1 MKLSKSLALISICLL
16 IVFTACTSTPSQ
28 QPTSLKVQRVG
39 MLKHGPPQNWTITD
53 TKGVQQLFQEI
64 HNLPVHHN
72 NGTDSCAESFYVY
85 HLNFFIGTK
94 SIEKDDLG
102 SYCRTLTAPDG
113 TSYDPTN
120 SFISSFSKLLN
131 VSPDDV

>member
-1 MKLSKSLALISICLL
+1 MKPSKRLVLISIFFL
-16 IVFTACTSTPSQ
+16 ILFTACTSTPSQ

-39 MLKHGPPQNWTITD
+39 LLKHGPPQNWTIAD
-53 TKGVQQLFQEI
+53 TKSIQQLFQEI

-72 NGTDSCAESFYVY
+72 NGTDACAESFYVY
-85 HLNFFIGTK
+85 HLDFFVGTK

-102 SYCRTLTAPDG
+102 AYCRTLTTPDG
-113 TSYDPTN
+113 TSYDPTD
-120 SFISSFSKLLN
+120 SFISSFAKEIH